1 MIVITAD
8 AGGTKTAVAVT
19 DGDARLIL
27 VRGPGAAV
35 RPGRALVSA
44 TIVADLI
51 RSALAQVNR
60 LRADAIVIGAAGAG
74 RAADAEEIRMTLAR
88 ERIADRVVVVSDV
101 VLAFEALG
109 VEVGLVLV
117 AGTGSV
123 VIGRAPEGR
132 EVRQGGF
139 GWQMGDEGAGYWI
152 GQEALRAVG
161 LANDRRGPETAL
173 LGALMRTTGAPTF
186 RDLVG
191 WSTVASQREVANLSR
206 EVVGTAAQGDPV
218 AHDILERAAMD
229 LARLVN
235 TLAPEFPADAAIPVG
250 FAGGL
255 VGPQGPLQERVAG
268 LIGWPFVPLRSPV
281 DPLLGGLRLAR

>member
-8 AGGTKTAVAVT
+8 AGGTKTTVAVT
-19 DGDARLIL
+19 DGDTRLIH

-44 TIVADLI
+44 TIVADLM
-51 RSALAQVNR
+51 RSALAQANL
-60 LRADAIVIGAAGAG
+60 LRADVIVIGAAGAG
-74 RAADAEEIRMTLAR
+74 RAADAEEIRMIIAR
-88 ERIADRVVVVSDV
+88 ERIANRVVVVSDV

-109 VEVGLVLV
+109 VDIGLVVV

-123 VIGRAPEGR
+123 VLGRTPDGR

-173 LGALMRTTGAPTF
+173 VAALMRATGAPTF

-191 WSTVASQREVANLSR
+191 WSTVASPREMANLSR
-206 EVVGTAAQGDPV
+206 GVVSTAALGDLV
-218 AHDILERAAMD
+218 ARDILERAARS
-229 LARLVN
+229 LALLVN
-235 TLAPEFPADAAIPVG
+235 TLAADFPAASAIPVG
-250 FAGGL
+250 FSGGL
-255 VGPQGPLQERVAG
+255 VGQHGPLQEPVAA
-268 LIGWPFVPLRSPV
+268 LIERPFVRLHSPV